1 MAVGI
6 IGVGGGLNAY
16 IPSTNALATGALQ
29 VEFTRTVNSFGIT
42 RYSQIVPVSQMT
54 GYWLRQVNDD
64 NMRILNGGRD
74 YQWPLG
80 QDVPTGIQNQFEFVA
95 YTTNRKAYPFYIPTE
110 TTRQAAW
117 DVVAQHARAKAQLGM
132 TNRTRE
138 LLTLLTTTTTTAGS
152 YPWNGSVANGGSYAA
167 TTANLPGNSAAAIW
181 GAADNANIQQGIQ
194 QVLQYIAQL
203 TGSVVRPQDV
213 IMVIGPETARV
224 LSTSIEVRNYVK
236 NYPAALP
243 FLQGSDVFS
252 RWGLPP
258 TLFGLGEVVVED
270 AVQVTSARGA
280 ASTTK
285 SFILGSG
292 KVLFMSRPG
301 GLVGAEGVASFSTAQ
316 VLAFEDM
323 SVEQFDD
330 PKNRRIEGRVVDNSV
345 PIVSSGLSGF
355 YLANAFA

>member
-29 VEFTRTVNSFGIT
+29 VEFTRSVNQFGLT
-42 RYSQIVPVSQMT
+42 RYSQIVPVTQMT

-64 NMRILNGGRD
+64 NMRISTTGNE

-95 YTTNRKAYPFYIPTE
+95 YTTARKAYPFYIPTE
-110 TTRQAAW
+110 TARQAAW
-117 DVVAQHARAKAQLGM
+117 DVVAQHARAKAQLAM

-138 LLTLLTTTTTTAGS
+138 ALALLTTQGNWSNGNYFATATALGYGDWASTSAGS
-152 YPWNGSVANGGSYAA
+152 
-167 TTANLPGNSAAAIW
+167 T
-181 GAADNANIQQGIQ
+181 NIQQSIQ
-194 QVLQYIAQL
+194 TILQLISKN
-203 TGSVVRPQDV
+203 TGAVVRPQDT
-213 IMVIGPETARV
+213 ILVIGPETARKI
-224 LSTSIEVRNYVK
+224 SASGEVRDYVK

-270 AVQVTSARGA
+270 AVRVTTLKGN
-280 ASTTK
+280 TTSK
-285 SFILGSG
+285 SFLLDGG
-292 KVLFMSRPG
+292 KAVFCSRPG
-301 GLVGAEGVASFSTAQ
+301 GLVGAEGVASFSTLQ
-316 VLAFEDM
+316 VLAYEDM
-323 SVEQFDD
+323 TVEQFED
-330 PKNRRIEGRVVDNSV
+330 PKNRRTEGRVVDNSV
-345 PIVSSGLSGF
+345 PIITSNLSGA
-355 YLANAFA
+355 YIANVFA

>member
-29 VEFTRTVNSFGIT
+29 VEFTRSVNQFGLT
-42 RYSQIVPVSQMT
+42 RYSQIVPVTQMT
-54 GYWLRQVNDD
+54 GYFLRQDNTD
-64 NMRILNGGRD
+64 NMRILNSGRD

-80 QDVPTGIQNQFEFVA
+80 QDVPAGIQNQFEFVA
-95 YTTNRKAYPFYIPTE
+95 FTTNRKAYPFYIPTE
-110 TTRQAAW
+110 TARQAAW
-117 DVVAQHARAKAQLGM
+117 DTVAQHARAKAQLAM

-138 LLTLLTTTTTTAGS
+138 ALTLLTTSGTWSGTS
-152 YPWNGSVANGGSYAA
+152 NYAA
-167 TTANLPGNSAAAIW
+167 STATLPGNSAAAIW
-181 GAADNANIQQGIQ
+181 GAADDANIQKGIQ
-194 QVLQYIAQL
+194 QVLQFIAQG
-203 TGSVVRPQDV
+203 TGSVVSPRDV

-270 AVQVTSARGA
+270 AVQVTSVKGA
-280 ASTTK
+280 TVSK

-292 KVLFMSRPG
+292 KVLFLSRPG
-301 GLVGAEGVASFSTAQ
+301 GLVGAEGVASFSTLQ
-316 VLAFEDM
+316 VMAYEDM
-323 SVEQFDD
+323 TVEQFED
-330 PKNRRIEGRVVDNSV
+330 PKNRRTEGRVVDNSI
-345 PIVSSGLSGF
+345 PIVTSPISGY
-355 YLANAFA
+355 YLANCLQ